1 MNSAQQPTILAI
13 QNDHTDP
20 PHLAGRW
27 LMELGFTIQILRAD
41 KGEFVPSTVPEGIAG
56 VMPLGGHMGALD
68 DHIADWLPNERALLA
83 DAVAREIPVFAICL
97 GAQLLAEATG
107 GSVSRAKVGE
117 VGIYTIDVTS
127 EVESDP
133 VFTMPSGSKVAQW
146 HEDEV
151 SVLPPSAVRLA
162 SSALCPNQVYRIGT
176 TTYAVQFHPEI
187 DTSIIRIWEAEA
199 DNAFLDSGKQT
210 VEPEMAMAE
219 AELERIWKPVV
230 QNWGNLVLSK

>member
-1 MNSAQQPTILAI
+1 MTTAVPPIILAI

-27 LMELGFTIQILRAD
+27 LMELGFQIQVLRAD
-41 KGEFVPSTVPEGIAG
+41 QGEFVPATVPDGVAG

-97 GAQLLAEATG
+97 GSQLLAEATG
-107 GSVSRAKVGE
+107 GSVSRAEVGE
-117 VGIYTIDVTS
+117 VGVYTIETTS
-127 EVESDP
+127 DAGDDP
-133 VFTMPSGSKVAQW
+133 VFTMLGGSKVAQW

-151 SVLPPSAVRLA
+151 SVLPPNAVRLA
-162 SSALCPNQVYRIGT
+162 YSPLCPNQIYRIGR

-187 DTSIIRIWEAEA
+187 DTSIIRNWEADA
-199 DNAFLDSGKQT
+199 DNAFLESGKKT
-210 VEPEMAMAE
+210 VEPEMAAAE
-219 AELERIWKPVV
+219 AELELIWKPVI
-230 QNWGNLVLSK
+230 QNWGRLILSL